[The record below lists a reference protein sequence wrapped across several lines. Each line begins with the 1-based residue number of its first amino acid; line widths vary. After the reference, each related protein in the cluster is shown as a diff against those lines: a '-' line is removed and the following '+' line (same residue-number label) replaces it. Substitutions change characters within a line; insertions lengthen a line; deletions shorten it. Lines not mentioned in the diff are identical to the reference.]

1 VSVTEEAR
9 SARVDPRPL
18 RRDAT
23 RAAAAAGT
31 CGLLIA
37 LDFLVV
43 RPLQAAGSLDSLA
56 VAFNVA
62 SYLLLAPGLLLAR
75 GLGVSRGLVTPTFLL
90 AAGLVAVSI
99 IWAAAAVVLRVRR
112 RRRARPTRVGEGVAP
127 ALRRRQLLEH
137 AASLAALGGLAL
149 VGGYSVIAEPRWP
162 RLRRL
167 RFPLPGLPPHLS
179 SLRIL
184 HLTDLH
190 HGPFNSARYLR
201 SVIARCRTLAPDLVL
216 LTGDYVHASPRFF
229 EPVARILGDLRP
241 RLGTLG
247 VLGNH
252 DHWEDP
258 ERCRRALRGA
268 GVRLVENTRVF
279 VTSAALS
286 ERPVAGSLCVGGVGD
301 LWEGRVDVA
310 AALGGVDPATPR
322 LLLSHNPDVAERLPA
337 PADEAVRVDL
347 MLSGHTHGGQVRL
360 PLLGTPIVPS
370 SYGDKYAAGLVRGP
384 RFPVYVSAGLGVT
397 ILPLRFRARPE
408 ITVIE
413 LVPA

>member
-1 VSVTEEAR
+1 VPPASAGQAR
-9 SARVDPRPL
+9 SAARGAW
-18 RRDAT
+18 RRDAW
-23 RAAAAAGT
+23 RAAAVAGG
-31 CGLLIA
+31 CGLLIL

-43 RPLQAAGSLDSLA
+43 RPLQAAGLLDSLA
-56 VAFNVA
+56 VAINVV
-62 SYLLLAPGLLLAR
+62 SYLLLAPGLLPAR
-75 GLGVSRGLVTPTFLL
+75 VVGVSRGLVTSTFLVV
-90 AAGLVAVSI
+90 AGLVAVAI
-99 IWAAAAVVLRVRR
+99 IWAVTAAVLGARR
-112 RRRARPTRVGEGVAP
+112 RRRAAP
-127 ALRRRQLLEH
+127 SVDRGRRRQLLEH
-137 AASLAALGGLAL
+137 VASLTVLGGLAALGG
-149 VGGYSVIAEPRWP
+149 YSTVAEPRWL
-162 RLRRL
+162 RVRRL
-167 RFPLPGLPPHLS
+167 RFPLPGLPPRLS

-184 HLTDLH
+184 QLTDLH

-201 SVIARCRTLAPDLVL
+201 AVIARCRALAPDLVL

-268 GVRLVENTRVF
+268 GVRLVENTHVF

-337 PADEAVRVDL
+337 PADGAVRVDL